1 MLLSLILA
9 ASLVAGEDTVA
20 NLLLGDS
27 SIGQSD
33 IRFRGKLDGSIV
45 GVDSTATTYDINC
58 ATTGSIP
65 FPFTT
70 PACVGGEHV
79 TITQGPSTMLLSQVF
94 VTTGTSKNFRESC
107 SFSNTD
113 TVTCS
118 LANTVSEVI
127 VVDGQTTTTTY
138 TETSS
143 GVNASPTNGPLY
155 FAVTITAGLE
165 KLTVTSKTTRSTSG
179 SATASQPSASATQS
193 RTSSGAGV
201 TFSNGKWN
209 WLVGW
214 VVVLLFAAT

>member
-1 MLLSLILA
+1 MS
-9 ASLVAGEDTVA
+9 
-20 NLLLGDS
+20 LLLKGHLLCFFHKS
-27 SIGQSD
+27 SSRRVHQSK
-33 IRFRGKLDGSIV
+33 RWS
-45 GVDSTATTYDINC
+45 N
-58 ATTGSIP
+58 P
-65 FPFTT
+65 FM
-70 PACVGGEHV
+70 A
-79 TITQGPSTMLLSQVF
+79 ITNAANGNQLTNI
-94 VTTGTSKNFRESC
+94 TSRNFRESC

-165 KLTVTSKTTRSTSG
+165 KLTVISKPTRSTSG

-201 TFSNGKWN
+201 TFSNRKWN

-214 VVVLLFAAT
+214 VVVLLFAAA